1 MLQNRCSALGWL
13 RSWMDEE
20 SRGVWRAGWRGP
32 RTRPH
37 APESISGR
45 IESVRPNSV
54 ETSRCLTRRVRKWDG
69 WIPASTGNRGE
80 RETEGEVVSVIF
92 DLYRVLGRAFIL
104 PLAAGDTRPF
114 RTRLRLPRTDGGSY
128 RWNAGSSDGVNVCAQ
143 WRRSTP
149 PRAKRVMFEAG
160 RGAVAHPRSSTHY
173 GTYLADALAHWLAA
187 GISIAY
193 MPPMNEPDNDFGPA
207 PCGQESP
214 RTGARR
220 PSGLSTALEPTAV
233 GILADE
239 LSALAHARC
248 REHNVPTSRVRTT
261 RSQRRGRRSDGPG
274 VVGPFWRTL
283 EYPTASPISSRTRT
297 RMHEPR
303 RHRLLATCAPARPGP
318 TGVRVP
324 SSVVPPSPSF
334 SPPPSTPPLP
344 SFSSILG

>member
-1 MLQNRCSALGWL
+1 MNLRYIHTDWDAPSSSPWLQATP
-13 RSWMDEE
+13 
-20 SRGVWRAGWRGP
+20 VP
-32 RTRPH
+32 
-37 APESISGR
+37 
-45 IESVRPNSV
+45 SVRVSA
-54 ETSRCLTRRVRKWDG
+54 S
-69 WIPASTGNRGE
+69 PAQT
-80 RETEGEVVSVIF
+80 VAQP
-92 DLYRVLGRAFIL
+92 LRA
-104 PLAAGDTRPF
+104 PF
-114 RTRLRLPRTDGGSY
+114 LSY
-128 RWNAGSSDGVNVCAQ
+128 RWNAGSSDGVN
-143 WRRSTP
+143 
-149 PRAKRVMFEAG
+149 AKRVMFEAG

-239 LSALAHARC
+239 LSALAHARA
-248 REHNVPTSRVRTT
+248 VDGASLPTIAALLDDNAC
-261 RSQRRGRRSDGPG
+261 RRSDGPG
-274 VVGPFWRTL
+274 WWARALSCITTHFWRTL

-297 RMHEPR
+297 R
-303 RHRLLATCAPARPGP
+303 P